1 MDTRRGVIPGK
12 EAEQDPYRSEL
23 GGQLGLAAA
32 VSAIILP
39 HDATPRLTVACDGK
53 AALGRVQLAANK
65 TKAKMKSVDLISIIS
80 ELWSTSS
87 FKITK
92 EHVYGHQ
99 DDSGRPLTQMEA
111 LNCRV
116 DILAKEIAGLKMTGS
131 LPQQIFKPTE
141 LGLGT
146 ITCSNTLITSK
157 IQQSLYKQIT
167 HQKFV
172 CALAENQE
180 APVDLATI
188 NIDWEAYAKAR
199 KETPKNIQLFITK

>member
-1 MDTRRGVIPGK
+1 
-12 EAEQDPYRSEL
+12 
-23 GGQLGLAAA
+23 
-32 VSAIILP
+32 
-39 HDATPRLTVACDGK
+39 
-53 AALGRVQLAANK
+53 
-65 TKAKMKSVDLISIIS
+65 
-80 ELWSTSS
+80 
-87 FKITK
+87 
-92 EHVYGHQ
+92 
-99 DDSGRPLTQMEA
+99 MEA

-141 LGLGT
+141 LGLRT

-172 CALAENQE
+172 CALDENQE

-199 KETPKNIQLFITK
+199 KETPKNIQLFITKWLSGDTATGRAMVRRKQRLSSK